1 MSVAAQV
8 VDPQSASLAL
18 TLLQSKAGNR
28 WARAVEEMKTNRL
41 CVAGD
46 FP

>member
-18 TLLQSKAGNR
+18 TLVQSKAGNR
-28 WARAVEEMKTNRL
+28 WARAVEEMKANRL
-41 CVAGD
+41 RVAGD